1 MSFLVKL
8 APEAFNDLE
17 RFDIWLTARVPQIA
31 IEVSDLLEEAM
42 GSLSDYPFRGRPI
55 DASLRELTV
64 RFGRDGYI
72 IRYEVSESEVMVTRI
87 WHSLED
93 R

>member
-1 MSFLVKL
+1 
-8 APEAFNDLE
+8 
-17 RFDIWLTARVPQIA
+17 
-31 IEVSDLLEEAM
+31 M
-42 GSLSDYPFRGRPI
+42 GSLSEYPLRGRPI
-55 DASLRELTV
+55 NPSLRELTV